1 MEKKVRLFYTVLG
14 QKSLSMLHRADA
26 SMIWTSFLYD
36 KHNKWLSYNLWFIY
50 IQFYKILFFF
60 DFTIHKN
67 QDYLNLHLKKN
78 FLIKKKY
85 KNFKLLSTTPRFSY
99 YIDLYCFEFL
109 NQLILLNL
117 YFYTTLNFYKKSKL
131 KKTQIIK
138 TNFIKDIENFDNI
151 QLSRLHIE
159 ELEGYM
165 YHKFF

>member
-1 MEKKVRLFYTVLG
+1 MG

-26 SMIWTSFLYD
+26 SMIWTSFLFD

-67 QDYLNLHLKKN
+67 QEFLNLHLKKN

-85 KNFKLLSTTPRFSY
+85 KKFKLLSQTPRFSY

-117 YFYTTLNFYKKSKL
+117 YFYTTLVFYKKSKL
-131 KKTQIIK
+131 RKNHNIK
-138 TNFIKDIENFDNI
+138 NQFIRSTKQSTDI
-151 QLSRLHIE
+151 QLSEMHIK
-159 ELEGYM
+159 ELNEYM
-165 YHKFF
+165 YATFF